1 MSKHITEKQRYAIS
15 KMLQVP
21 MSKKDI
27 AEAIG
32 VDRSNIYR
40 EIKRNC
46 DSRSGKYN
54 PDLAQRKAD
63 KRIYTSYEEACKKA
77 STKGLE
83 PRADS
88 GQKPSR
94 KYSYG
99 ISRNYILL
107 DMAR

>member
-32 VDRSNIYR
+32 VDKSSIYR

-46 DSRSGKYN
+46 DIRSEN
-54 PDLAQRKAD
+54 TTL
-63 KRIYTSYEEACKKA
+63 
-77 STKGLE
+77 
-83 PRADS
+83 
-88 GQKPSR
+88 
-94 KYSYG
+94 
-99 ISRNYILL
+99 ILL
-107 DMAR
+107 KERQINVRLKRSERRCLHKL

>member
-46 DSRSGKYN
+46 GFFDE
-54 PDLAQRKAD
+54 LAALS
-63 KRIYTSYEEACKKA
+63 IW
-77 STKGLE
+77 LE
-83 PRADS
+83 
-88 GQKPSR
+88 K
-94 KYSYG
+94 
-99 ISRNYILL
+99 
-107 DMAR
+107 

>member
-46 DSRSGKYN
+46 DSRSG
-54 PDLAQRKAD
+54 
-63 KRIYTSYEEACKKA
+63 
-77 STKGLE
+77 
-83 PRADS
+83 
-88 GQKPSR
+88 
-94 KYSYG
+94 
-99 ISRNYILL
+99 
-107 DMAR
+107 